1 MLDNLPY
8 IYTHVG
14 SKMSGGRSTP
24 TQEPHKNRS
33 LRRRGSVGKR
43 GKALQFRKEKRDAQ
57 LYKGQNVAASVNK
70 LTEALGLPL
79 AQVKNIPRAKRLRLS
94 AFIEAEKS
102 DYVGT
107 RARSARILDDQ
118 IKKGDFEGAKD
129 TLNIPL
135 DALREAS
142 VMYAHIIAQPRIG
155 VHLDTLLRSEGEDV
169 SPETFAA
176 RKAQVAASLTRI
188 DAMIE
193 ETPDC
198 SHQAHFEA
206 RRAKQNR
213 QVLRQELMALDETAV
228 QPNIEKQSEIREAL
242 NEEANRVVLNEMP
255 QQFANL
261 TEMMSQMGDGMSRL
275 EHDHEVQHDMMV
287 DMRKKQADF
296 HQKQMQSLGNALSYL
311 KQIDYATDVRY
322 TRELALRNAGGIG
335 WVAQD
340 LFSIVTSVL
349 FDDNWELSLSAT
361 RPLKQVMTTV
371 ITIFEVAAKW
381 IGKLFDEIYS
391 VWTCFEASTLSCLAA
406 KAIKFVAIAVV
417 LLSLYYLVKEY
428 ALGEVLVNAI
438 LNIAGYIKSAG
449 MAIYECGKWL
459 LGTGIGKAISALGT
473 WFNEMGAYISENFAG
488 SFPKTA
494 DCLQAISN
502 GLSSIVATL
511 KSAWETISSIGAI
524 GGGAASTAK
533 GWWDALTGSE
543 HPAFKQFVVAD
554 NLNFKKFVLQTI
566 PEEDDEELSDM

>member
-1 MLDNLPY
+1 
-8 IYTHVG
+8 
-14 SKMSGGRSTP
+14 MSDGRSTP

-33 LRRRGSVGKR
+33 LRRRGSVGK
-43 GKALQFRKEKRDAQ
+43 GGQALQFRREKRDAQ

-70 LTEALGLPL
+70 LTEALGLSL
-79 AQVKNIPRAKRLRLS
+79 TQVKNIPRAKRLRLS
-94 AFIEAEKS
+94 AFVEAEKS
-102 DYVGT
+102 DYVGP

-129 TLNIPL
+129 TLNISL
-135 DALREAS
+135 TALREAS
-142 VMYAHIIAQPRIG
+142 REPIKARPERPSVD
-155 VHLDTLLRSEGEDV
+155 LDTLLRSEGEDV
-169 SPETFAA
+169 SPEMFAA

-198 SHQAHFEA
+198 SHQANFEV

-213 QVLRQELMALDETAV
+213 QVLRQELMALDETDV
-228 QPNIEKQSEIREAL
+228 QPNIEKQREIREAL

-261 TEMMSQMGDGMSRL
+261 AVMMSQMGDGMSRL
-275 EHDHEVQHDMMV
+275 EHDHEVQHDMLVKMK
-287 DMRKKQADF
+287 KKQTEY
-296 HQKQMQSLGNALSYL
+296 HQEQMQSIGNALSYL

-322 TRELALRNAGGIG
+322 TRELAKHNAYGIG

-349 FDDNWELSLSAT
+349 FDDNWELSLSAS
-361 RPLKQVMTTV
+361 RPLKQAMTTV
-371 ITIFEVAAKW
+371 ITLFEVAAKW

-391 VWTCFEASTLSCLAA
+391 VWTCFEASTLSCLAS

-428 ALGEVLVNAI
+428 ALGEVLINVI

-449 MAIYECGKWL
+449 MAMYECGKWL

-494 DCLQAISN
+494 ECLQAISS

-511 KSAWETISSIGAI
+511 KSAWETISSIANPVA
-524 GGGAASTAK
+524 GAASTAK
-533 GWWDALTGSE
+533 SWWDALTGSE

-554 NLNFKKFVLQTI
+554 NLNFKKFVLETI
-566 PEEDDEELSDM
+566 PEEDEEEQSDM